1 MADRRVI
8 RAGGGRGPGRRPG
21 RRSGSPESLSG
32 PAISHYDQTVD
43 ISGSRMAAL
52 PATALDALE
61 ALQASAKLGNIPC
74 WNTRRAGLKGGTSL
88 VVCFNLADTTDERAS
103 GQSLG
108 ILPRQIFAVVDVPAR
123 VSSCF
128 HDLSLLAGIL
138 CPRSWLD
145 ETPFPST
152 SDGVALSTCP
162 SATYHVHEVRYH
174 VPRNCLGTEQ
184 ASVTST
190 ARAVQSSPEFI
201 SVIQYCIGRGPCCL
215 ASHIF
220 VPSHISD
227 KPWVSHASG
236 FQLRRRSRVLL
247 RKLMCVNP
255 PGSESG
261 VRSCSADPHETQ
273 EEEGRNCWP

>member
-8 RAGGGRGPGRRPG
+8 RAGGGPLADVQGGG
-21 RRSGSPESLSG
+21 QGLSRKPVGG

-43 ISGSRMAAL
+43 ISGSHMAL
-52 PATALDALE
+52 PVTALDALA

-74 WNTRRAGLKGGTSL
+74 WNKGGISL
-88 VVCFNLADTTDERAS
+88 VVCFNIADTTDEQAS

-108 ILPRQIFAVVDVPAR
+108 ILPQQIFAVVDDVPAR
-123 VSSCF
+123 GSSCF
-128 HDLSLLAGIL
+128 HDLSPPAGIL

-152 SDGVALSTCP
+152 SNGVAPSTCP
-162 SATYHVHEVRYH
+162 SATVPIMYMRYGTMSL
-174 VPRNCLGTEQ
+174 VTTYLGTEQ
-184 ASVTST
+184 ASVAAT
-190 ARAVQSSPEFI
+190 ARAIQSSPEII
-201 SVIQYCIGRGPCCL
+201 SVILYGDAALVVWPRTY
-215 ASHIF
+215 F

-261 VRSCSADPHETQ
+261 VRSCSACRPS
-273 EEEGRNCWP
+273 